1 MCDVKVNG
9 QKSLV
14 DSILMVLAQD
24 ALVPPPKAR
33 LVRIWTFVKMGSKMN
48 RSDDACG
55 ALIQR

>member
-33 LVRIWTFVKMGSKMN
+33 LVRIWTFVNFWTMRLPISHG
-48 RSDDACG
+48 
-55 ALIQR
+55 Q